1 MGVKVLVNSAPGT
14 RVSINNQTRETIRT
28 VSVGLDTATNVALS
42 QLTDVQAINPQNNDT
57 LVYDS
62 GSGKYVVKQ
71 LPVLN
76 GGSF

>member
-14 RVSINNQTRETIRT
+14 RVSINSQARETIRT
-28 VSVGLDTATNVALS
+28 VSVGLATTTNVALA
-42 QLTDVQAINPQNNDT
+42 QLTDVQAINPQNNDI